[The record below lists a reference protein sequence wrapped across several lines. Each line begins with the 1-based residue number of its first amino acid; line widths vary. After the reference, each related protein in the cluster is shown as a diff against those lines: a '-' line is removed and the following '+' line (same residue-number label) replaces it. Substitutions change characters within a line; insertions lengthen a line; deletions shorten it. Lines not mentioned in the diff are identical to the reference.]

1 MNRISAPHMQPRS
14 ALRTLP
20 VAVWV
25 LAVIAL
31 GLLAFYVHVLQEQ
44 VQSGQRFRAQL
55 QQSGAAMATAKPSRS
70 AVQVAAAR
78 R

>member
-1 MNRISAPHMQPRS
+1 MNPIAAPHMQPHS

-20 VAVWV
+20 LAVWL
-25 LAVIAL
+25 LAVIAV
-31 GLLAFYVHVLQEQ
+31 GLLVFYVHVLQEQ
-44 VQSGQRFRAQL
+44 VQNGQRFRAQL
-55 QQSGAAMATAKPSRS
+55 QQSGATIATAKPSRS